1 MVKDSKSPFS
11 LAPMTKDE
19 EISIIKKLME
29 HDTYFRDEFRNQE
42 EMICNNIRFDRP
54 FLYNTGFVNAT
65 AVQELKDDVEK
76 AWMEVTNQK
85 NIINEL
91 LDYILLSYKE
101 DAISKAYELL
111 GEKAVITHKLAFG
124 HDLTDD
130 DKNFL
135 LVSLQDNK
143 E

>member
-1 MVKDSKSPFS
+1 MAKDSQTSVS

-29 HDTYFRDEFRNQE
+29 HDTYFRDEFRYLGE
-42 EMICNNIRFDRP
+42 KICDNIRFDRP
-54 FLYNTGFVNAT
+54 FLFDTGFANAT
-65 AVQELKDDVEK
+65 TIQDLKDDAEK
-76 AWMEVTNQK
+76 AWNEVNNQK
-85 NIINEL
+85 NIIDAL

-111 GEKAVITHKLAFG
+111 GEKEVITHKLAFG

-130 DKNFL
+130 DKRFL
-135 LVSLQDNK
+135 LVSLQGNK